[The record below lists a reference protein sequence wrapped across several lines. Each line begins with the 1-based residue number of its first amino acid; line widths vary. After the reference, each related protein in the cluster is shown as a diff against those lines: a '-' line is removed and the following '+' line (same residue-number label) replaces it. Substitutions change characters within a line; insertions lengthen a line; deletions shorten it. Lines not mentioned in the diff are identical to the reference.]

1 MGDQLE
7 FTWGGGACP
16 LESSVERSA
25 PAPSAPP
32 ASPVQSDIET
42 LRLLLWAIS
51 GETIMLTIT
60 ENRSTMLSYRRKP
73 GGYIAIRAHRNFL
86 AAPRAV
92 WESIGQWVKKPR
104 LRRSADA
111 VDKFIRENQPEPAS
125 RPRAAAS
132 LRTQGEVHDLR
143 RLFDEVNAQHF
154 DGSISAAITW
164 GMAPRVTRRRNIRLG
179 SFAPAENLI
188 RIHPHMDA
196 AFVPLFFIRYVVF
209 HEMLHAHLGIEDG
222 PNGRRKIH
230 PPAFRAA
237 ERAYPDF
244 DKAEL
249 WLKSPRNLN
258 RLLRGAR

>member
-7 FTWGGGACP
+7 FSWGGGACP
-16 LESSVERSA
+16 LESSAERA
-25 PAPSAPP
+25 KPAPVEVPP
-32 ASPVQSDIET
+32 TPAATEIET
-42 LRLLLWAIS
+42 LRLLLTAIS
-51 GETIMLTIT
+51 GENITLTIT

-73 GGYIAIRAHRNFL
+73 GGVIAIRAHRNFL
-86 AAPRAV
+86 EAPRAV
-92 WESIGQWVKKPR
+92 WEAIGQWVKNPR
-104 LRRSADA
+104 QRRSADA
-111 VDKFIRENQPEPAS
+111 VDRFIRENQPAPVA
-125 RPRAAAS
+125 RPRAASS

-143 RLFDEVNAQHF
+143 RLFDEVNAEHF
-154 DGSISAAITW
+154 DSSISAAITW

-196 AFVPLFFIRYVVF
+196 AFVPKFFVRYVVF
-209 HEMLHAHLGIEDG
+209 HEMLHAHLGIVDG
-222 PNGRRKIH
+222 PDGRRKIH